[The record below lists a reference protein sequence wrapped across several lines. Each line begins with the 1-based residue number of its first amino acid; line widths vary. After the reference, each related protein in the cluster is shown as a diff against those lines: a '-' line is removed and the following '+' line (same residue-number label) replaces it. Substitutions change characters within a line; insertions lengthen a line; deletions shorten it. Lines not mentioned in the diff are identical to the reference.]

1 MKKIILAL
9 FLLLVFL
16 LCSCNLASNTNS
28 NTNTSSDTSTNTSI
42 DTSTDTSTSTEPKE
56 QCTYLEFYL
65 MDNDEYEVR
74 GLLDESITDLVI
86 PSTYEG
92 KIVSAIRGE
101 AFMSSAITSVQIP
114 STIDTIG
121 YFAFGEC
128 KSLTYNEY
136 ENGHYLGNSE
146 NPYLVFVKPTS
157 TDITEI
163 KVHNDTKIING
174 GAFIQCKS
182 LQSVEFGTSIVE
194 IGMWCFYE
202 CDSLTSL
209 AIPTGTKRLSALV
222 CYKCPNLKTV
232 MIPSTVESIFKNAF
246 KRCDS
251 LTTIVCAMEKA
262 PEGFMQGWNDTSAE
276 VIWWADK

>member
-1 MKKIILAL
+1 
-9 FLLLVFL
+9 
-16 LCSCNLASNTNS
+16 
-28 NTNTSSDTSTNTSI
+28 
-42 DTSTDTSTSTEPKE
+42 
-56 QCTYLEFYL
+56 

-101 AFMSSAITSVQIP
+101 AF
-114 STIDTIG
+114 
-121 YFAFGEC
+121 
-128 KSLTYNEY
+128 
-136 ENGHYLGNSE
+136 
-146 NPYLVFVKPTS
+146 
-157 TDITEI
+157 
-163 KVHNDTKIING
+163 
-174 GAFIQCKS
+174 IQCKS

-202 CDSLTSL
+202 CDSLTNL

-222 CYKCPNLKTV
+222 CYKCPNLKAV
-232 MIPSTVESIFKNAF
+232 MIPSTIESIFKNAF